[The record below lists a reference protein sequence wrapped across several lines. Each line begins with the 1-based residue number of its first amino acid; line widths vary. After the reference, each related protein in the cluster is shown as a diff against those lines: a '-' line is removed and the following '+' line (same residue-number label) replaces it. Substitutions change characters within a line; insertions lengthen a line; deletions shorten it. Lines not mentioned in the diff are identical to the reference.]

1 MQKSV
6 ESILRTCAVF
16 VCVAL
21 LGISQAIADM
31 DLSGQYD
38 REATLFISVERVYLL
53 RPSDY
58 LLSDQFDQAD
68 TTLLCLYAGCRGA
81 DRNTGGNLNPSF
93 SLVPCRSLYFKVWAL
108 HFKE

>member
-38 REATLFISVERVYLL
+38 REATLFISVERCIYCDLAITCCQINL
-53 RPSDY
+53 TRPTQPFY
-58 LLSDQFDQAD
+58 AYMQA
-68 TTLLCLYAGCRGA
+68 AGVPIGIL
-81 DRNTGGNLNPSF
+81 GGI
-93 SLVPCRSLYFKVWAL
+93 
-108 HFKE
+108 

>member
-31 DLSGQYD
+31 DLSG
-38 REATLFISVERVYLL
+38 
-53 RPSDY
+53 
-58 LLSDQFDQAD
+58 
-68 TTLLCLYAGCRGA
+68 
-81 DRNTGGNLNPSF
+81 
-93 SLVPCRSLYFKVWAL
+93 
-108 HFKE
+108 